1 LRMNYGRARKK
12 HGARCGKDPDRFLI
26 HVLSLAWLA
35 RPSWGLNN
43 CGGSRNRTYISGF
56 GDRRPAVERYP
67 LRIYLFYYAE
77 VLFARNPR
85 FLMERL

>member
-1 LRMNYGRARKK
+1 MPFFY
-12 HGARCGKDPDRFLI
+12 
-26 HVLSLAWLA
+26 
-35 RPSWGLNN
+35 LNN

-67 LRIYLFYYAE
+67 LRIYLFYYAK